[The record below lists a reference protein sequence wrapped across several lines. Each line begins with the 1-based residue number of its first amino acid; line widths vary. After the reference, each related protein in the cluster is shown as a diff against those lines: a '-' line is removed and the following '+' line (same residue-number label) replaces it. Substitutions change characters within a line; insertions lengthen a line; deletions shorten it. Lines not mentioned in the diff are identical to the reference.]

1 MDAQWLF
8 EEKRA
13 LLKNELSDNL
23 QKKLALELKI
33 SKQFEQLKR
42 LEVSMEKTS
51 IYCNRK
57 EQGAAH

>member
-1 MDAQWLF
+1 MDTQWLF

-33 SKQFEQLKR
+33 SKQFERLKR

-51 IYCNRK
+51 VYCNRK
-57 EQGAAH
+57 EQCAAH